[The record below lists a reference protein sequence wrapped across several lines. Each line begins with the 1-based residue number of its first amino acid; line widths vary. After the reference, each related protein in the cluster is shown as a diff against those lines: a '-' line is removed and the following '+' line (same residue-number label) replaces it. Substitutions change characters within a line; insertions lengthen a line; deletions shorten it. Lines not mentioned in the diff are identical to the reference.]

1 MSLSDW
7 ANIAIIVQGIV
18 IIVSLGFVF
27 YQLRENARLT
37 RAANTQKLVELTSP
51 FALQLMQDR
60 STAELWVHGAH
71 KWDTMDSVDRERYT
85 HLVSWWLIFYANI
98 YYQQRQKLLDEEI
111 YTPWSHDLED
121 FIATHNLAQLW
132 AELKEFFQPIFV
144 EHVEQL
150 IAAHTKKTSNQ

>member
-71 KWDTMDSVDRERYT
+71 TWDTMDSVDRERYT

-132 AELKEFFQPIFV
+132 GELKEFFQPIFV

-150 IAAHTKKTSNQ
+150 LAAHTKKTSNQ

>member
-1 MSLSDW
+1 MFTQANKDAGSFTRNVHLLRFAHISILFPKNSEVFQIKSTSRGRNNMSLSDW

-60 STAELWVHGAH
+60 SAAELWVQGAH
-71 KWDTMDSVDRERYT
+71 TWDTLDRR
-85 HLVSWWLIFYANI
+85 
-98 YYQQRQKLLDEEI
+98 
-111 YTPWSHDLED
+111 
-121 FIATHNLAQLW
+121 
-132 AELKEFFQPIFV
+132 
-144 EHVEQL
+144 
-150 IAAHTKKTSNQ
+150 

>member
-7 ANIAIIVQGIV
+7 ANIAIIVQGVV

-60 STAELWVHGAH
+60 STAELWVRGAH
-71 KWDTMDSVDRERYT
+71 TWDTMDRVDIERYT
-85 HLVSWWLIFYANI
+85 NLVSGWLIFYANI
-98 YYQQRQKLLDEEI
+98 NYHTRNRADEPTCLATLYSITAMPEIKQRMKI
-111 YTPWSHDLED
+111 IS
-121 FIATHNLAQLW
+121 
-132 AELKEFFQPIFV
+132 FF
-144 EHVEQL
+144 
-150 IAAHTKKTSNQ
+150 A

>member
-7 ANIAIIVQGIV
+7 ANIAIIVQGVV

-71 KWDTMDSVDRERYT
+71 TWDTLDLVDRERYT
-85 HLVSWWLIFYANI
+85 HVVTW
-98 YYQQRQKLLDEEI
+98 
-111 YTPWSHDLED
+111 
-121 FIATHNLAQLW
+121 
-132 AELKEFFQPIFV
+132 
-144 EHVEQL
+144 
-150 IAAHTKKTSNQ
+150 

>member
-7 ANIAIIVQGIV
+7 ANIAIIVQGVV

-71 KWDTMDSVDRERYT
+71 MWDTMDHVDRN
-85 HLVSWWLIFYANI
+85 SWMK
-98 YYQQRQKLLDEEI
+98 R
-111 YTPWSHDLED
+111 
-121 FIATHNLAQLW
+121 FIHHGLM
-132 AELKEFFQPIFV
+132 I
-144 EHVEQL
+144 
-150 IAAHTKKTSNQ
+150 

>member
-60 STAELWVHGAH
+60 STAELWVHGSQ
-71 KWDTMDSVDRERYT
+71 KWETMDSVDRERYSS
-85 HLVSWWLIFYANI
+85 LVSWWLIFYANI

-111 YTPWSHDLED
+111 YAPWSHDLEY
-121 FIATHNLAQLW
+121 FIATQNLAQLW
-132 AELKEFFQPIFV
+132 GDLKEFFQPIFV

>member
-71 KWDTMDSVDRERYT
+71 TWDTMDSVDRERYT
-85 HLVSWWLIFYANI
+85 HLVSRDRNSWMK
-98 YYQQRQKLLDEEI
+98 R
-111 YTPWSHDLED
+111 
-121 FIATHNLAQLW
+121 FIHRGLMIWKISLRHTTLHNYGGSLRS
-132 AELKEFFQPIFV
+132 FFSPS
-144 EHVEQL
+144 L
-150 IAAHTKKTSNQ
+150 SNT